1 MKKRIVAMVL
11 AGTMVFSQ
19 NVYATELSDGTGQ
32 TMTEQT
38 ETEQQDTNAVE
49 KEYAQSEQQN
59 SEMLDD
65 DENKDVDNS
74 ADANEEDSYWE
85 EIQQYASDDDDS
97 GVFDEELYKSNL
109 NSRKRTLYVGNP
121 IVIPIDGSCGSD
133 GYDITV
139 SDNSICKV
147 TKDSFYDDYNFIRLE
162 PLKSGTT
169 SFSVKASDGDEIYNC
184 DVTVLDNLPE
194 DAAPIKDIELRS
206 WFFART
212 YYGQDGYISKDEL
225 SHINFFSFGYGC
237 REGYIKD
244 LSGLEYATGLKTIDL
259 SDTGVKDVSPI
270 MKLNNLENLDIS
282 GKEMDD
288 YSWLSNFTKMK
299 RLNIS
304 RTKIQ
309 DFLFL
314 NNMPELEYLYVAG
327 TSISDF
333 SFLKNMPELEGISV
347 AKTSIIDLTFLKNL
361 KNYNK
366 LELLDISDTAVSN
379 LDAISG
385 FVNIRRLDISGC
397 NNIHNFKPL
406 YNLANLLY
414 YFRYTGVQISDN
426 DKLELIRSFV
436 EKEDYSKGDLINIP
450 LSYSILHWNE
460 NLHIDVNGGDTES
473 IEIKQNDSDTVKVL
487 AKDKGVVELT
497 LTLGNASVKTVISI
511 KGADENPE
519 TGDNNDEEIMDFN
532 TVAGISHTIL
542 TNNGD
547 LWRVYPE
554 AKKIRSNVRKYVS
567 KWIYTIDQDSS
578 EVVDYSLDNN
588 DDLWSGNNKIQ
599 SNIKDVDG
607 HYAITND
614 NELINLYNDNDTV
627 VKGVKDWTEY
637 ETYTIIYKEDGSL
650 WFREEVGKNRK
661 PADWK
666 KIDDHVVQYSGYRRM
681 YLTQSG
687 ELKSIYI
694 DEDNGDYY
702 CTIDASD
709 VAMVDFVNSFYYG
722 NDGNCYLDLDRFT
735 DIGNLKIKKWQYL
748 DGGFCILTDD
758 NKLYTV
764 NEKENGNKQLIAE
777 SIIDLGETSRY
788 DEDKG
793 GYIWTVWVKNSQ
805 GTYYYIVDGKLS
817 QTDDFNKSNGENY
830 TRNGVVLLTNVK
842 DTWDSVWIGK
852 KYALRADGTVWD
864 VTDVPKM
871 LLDLGQ
877 STVEPGDVDGDSK
890 VTTRD
895 LMIVLYGVSGRN
907 TLTDEQVQAA
917 DIDGDGKVSV
927 SDLTRILYYVSGRN
941 TTL

>member
-1 MKKRIVAMVL
+1 M
-11 AGTMVFSQ
+11 
-19 NVYATELSDGTGQ
+19 
-32 TMTEQT
+32 
-38 ETEQQDTNAVE
+38 
-49 KEYAQSEQQN
+49 
-59 SEMLDD
+59 
-65 DENKDVDNS
+65 
-74 ADANEEDSYWE
+74 
-85 EIQQYASDDDDS
+85 
-97 GVFDEELYKSNL
+97 
-109 NSRKRTLYVGNP
+109 
-121 IVIPIDGSCGSD
+121 
-133 GYDITV
+133 
-139 SDNSICKV
+139 
-147 TKDSFYDDYNFIRLE
+147 
-162 PLKSGTT
+162 
-169 SFSVKASDGDEIYNC
+169 
-184 DVTVLDNLPE
+184 
-194 DAAPIKDIELRS
+194 
-206 WFFART
+206 
-212 YYGQDGYISKDEL
+212 
-225 SHINFFSFGYGC
+225 
-237 REGYIKD
+237 
-244 LSGLEYATGLKTIDL
+244 
-259 SDTGVKDVSPI
+259 
-270 MKLNNLENLDIS
+270 
-282 GKEMDD
+282 
-288 YSWLSNFTKMK
+288 
-299 RLNIS
+299 
-304 RTKIQ
+304 
-309 DFLFL
+309 
-314 NNMPELEYLYVAG
+314 
-327 TSISDF
+327 
-333 SFLKNMPELEGISV
+333 
-347 AKTSIIDLTFLKNL
+347 
-361 KNYNK
+361 
-366 LELLDISDTAVSN
+366 
-379 LDAISG
+379 
-385 FVNIRRLDISGC
+385 
-397 NNIHNFKPL
+397 
-406 YNLANLLY
+406 
-414 YFRYTGVQISDN
+414 
-426 DKLELIRSFV
+426 

-497 LTLGNASVKTVISI
+497 LTLGSASVKTVISI

-519 TGDNNDEEIMDFN
+519 TGDDNDEEIMDFN

-588 DDLWSGNNKIQ
+588 DDLWSGNNKIH

-614 NELINLYNDNDTV
+614 NELFNLYNDNDTV
-627 VKGVKDWTEY
+627 VKGVKDWTERD
-637 ETYTIIYKEDGSL
+637 TYTIIYKEDGSL
-650 WFREEVGKNRK
+650 WFRGEVSKNRK

-777 SIIDLGETSRY
+777 SIIDLGETTRY

-852 KYALRADGTVWD
+852 KYALRTDGTVWD
-864 VTDVPKM
+864 ITDVPKM

-877 STVEPGDVDGDSK
+877 SVVEPGDVDGDSK
-890 VTTRD
+890 VSTKD
-895 LMIVLYGVSGRN
+895 LMIVLYVVSGRN
-907 TLTDEQVQAA
+907 TLTADQSLAA
-917 DIDGDGKVSV
+917 DIDGDGKVTV

-941 TTL
+941 ITL

>member
-162 PLKSGTT
+162 PLKPGTT
-169 SFSVKASDGDEIYNC
+169 SFSVKDSDGDEIYNC
-184 DVTVLDNLPE
+184 DVTVLENLPE
-194 DAAPIKDIELRS
+194 DAAPIKDIEIRS

-259 SDTGVKDVSPI
+259 SYTGVKDVSPI

-282 GKEMDD
+282 GMKMDD
-288 YSWLSNFTKMK
+288 YSWLSNFSKMK
-299 RLNIS
+299 RLDIS

-309 DFLFL
+309 DFSFL
-314 NNMPELEYLYVAG
+314 NNMPELEKLNVAS
-327 TSISDF
+327 TSITDF
-333 SFLKNMPELEGISV
+333 SFLKNMPELEELNVGN
-347 AKTSIIDLTFLKNL
+347 TSITDLDFLKNL
-361 KNYNK
+361 KNYKK
-366 LELLDISDTAVSN
+366 LETLCVYDTAVSD

-385 FVNIRRLDISGC
+385 FVNIRSLYISGC

-406 YNLANLLY
+406 YNLTNLD
-414 YFRYTGVQISDN
+414 YFSYSGVQISDN
-426 DKLELIRSFV
+426 DILEIIRCSI
-436 EKEDYSKGDLINIP
+436 EKKDYSKGDLINIP
-450 LSYSILHWNE
+450 FSYNILHGNE

-473 IEIKQNDSDTVKVL
+473 IEIKQNDSYMVKVL

-554 AKKIRSNVRKYVS
+554 AKKIRSNVKKYVS

-588 DDLWSGNNKIQ
+588 DDLWSGNNKIH

-627 VKGVKDWTEY
+627 VKGVNDWTERD
-637 ETYTIIYKEDGSL
+637 TYTIIYKEDGSL

-661 PADWK
+661 SADWK
-666 KIDDHVVQYSGYRRM
+666 KIDDHVVQYSGDRRM

-687 ELKSIYI
+687 ELKSLYI
-694 DEDNGDYY
+694 DDDNGDYY

-777 SIIDLGETSRY
+777 SIKDLGENSRY

-793 GYIWTVWVKNSQ
+793 GYIWRVWVKNSQ

-852 KYALRADGTVWD
+852 KYALRTDGTVWD
-864 VTDVPKM
+864 ITDVPKM

-877 STVEPGDVDGDSK
+877 SVVEPGDVDGDSK
-890 VTTRD
+890 VSTKD
-895 LMIVLYGVSGRN
+895 LMIVLYVVSGRN
-907 TLTDEQVQAA
+907 TLTADQSLAA
-917 DIDGDGKVSV
+917 DIDGDGKVTV